1 MDNVRGITRLLRN
14 WSDGDQDALDQL
26 FPLVYDELHRQAHVY
41 LNRERPGHTLQTTGL
56 VHEVYLKMIG
66 QTPGQWD
73 TRFHFFAFASRIMRN
88 ILVDHARSKNRDKRG
103 GGALKISLADVNVKA
118 PENDLDLLALD
129 EALTRLAV
137 VDHQQVKVVELRYFG
152 GLSLEETAEALN
164 VSRAT
169 VARDWNV
176 ARAWLHRE
184 LTRSNA

>member
-1 MDNVRGITRLLRN
+1 MDEVRGITKLLRN
-14 WSDGDQDALDQL
+14 WGDGDGDALDQL
-26 FPLVYDELHRQAHVY
+26 IPLVYDELHRQAHLY
-41 LNRERPGHTLQTTGL
+41 LSRERPGHTLQTTGL
-56 VHEVYLKMIG
+56 VHEAYLKLVG
-66 QTPGQWD
+66 EKAGQWE
-73 TRFHFFAFASRIMRN
+73 TRFHFFAFASRVMRN
-88 ILVDHARSKNRDKRG
+88 ILVDHARTKQRDKRG
-103 GGALKISLADVNVKA
+103 GGALKISLADVNEIT

-137 VDHQQVKVVELRYFG
+137 LDEQQVKVVELRYFG

-169 VARDWNV
+169 VARDWKV